1 MKPRSMEEKIGYRL
15 FLMGF
20 VGLLCTA
27 ALCIFVFHKAFR
39 TQVWTAM
46 EHEAD
51 LVSAGYRLSGDP
63 RQLSA
68 YSTSSLRITLIDPDG
83 NVLFES
89 ATAQPLEN
97 HLTRPEIQ
105 QAMQSGVGRDCR
117 DSQTTGYETYYY
129 ALLLPSGEIL
139 RVAQDSETTWSIYD
153 DAIPAIILSCV
164 LMMAAAALMAGLLT
178 KALCSRC

>member
-39 TQVWTAM
+39 TQVWTAL

-83 NVLFES
+83 NVLYKS
-89 ATAQPLEN
+89 ATAQPL
-97 HLTRPEIQ
+97 
-105 QAMQSGVGRDCR
+105 
-117 DSQTTGYETYYY
+117 
-129 ALLLPSGEIL
+129 
-139 RVAQDSETTWSIYD
+139 
-153 DAIPAIILSCV
+153 
-164 LMMAAAALMAGLLT
+164 
-178 KALCSRC
+178 

>member
-63 RQLSA
+63 RQLPPGDPA
-68 YSTSSLRITLIDPDG
+68 GHAKRGRARLPRFPDHRI
-83 NVLFES
+83 
-89 ATAQPLEN
+89 
-97 HLTRPEIQ
+97 
-105 QAMQSGVGRDCR
+105 
-117 DSQTTGYETYYY
+117 
-129 ALLLPSGEIL
+129 
-139 RVAQDSETTWSIYD
+139 
-153 DAIPAIILSCV
+153 
-164 LMMAAAALMAGLLT
+164 
-178 KALCSRC
+178 